1 MCASAFGGGK
11 VKTPEVQK
19 VDPAVNNVT
28 SSDVSDDSG
37 GETAEMKRKKRQQG
51 FAATQLAT
59 LVSQAGNK
67 STLG

>member
-37 GETAEMKRKKRQQG
+37 ETAEMKRKKRQQG